1 MLFSRASALL
11 AVVVL
16 IGLITL
22 VIIGITDG
30 VGYAITRG
38 PNTNHL
44 AGTITSIGPGQGF
57 VLKTAAGK
65 LVSFRCTER
74 CISSEPH
81 MQRHLYEHAHTDV
94 YYMRAGDGTLIAVDV
109 D

>member
-1 MLFSRASALL
+1 MYFNRLSALL

-22 VIIGITDG
+22 VIIGITDA
-30 VGYAITRG
+30 VGYSITRG
-38 PNTNHL
+38 PNTDHL
-44 AGTITSIGPGQGF
+44 AGTLTSIGPGQVF

-65 LVSFRCTER
+65 LVSFQCTER

-81 MQRHLYEHAHTDV
+81 MQRHLNEHAHTDV
-94 YYMRAGDGTLIAVDV
+94 YYMRATNGTLIAVDV

>member
-1 MLFSRASALL
+1 MFFSRLSAFFT
-11 AVVVL
+11 VVVL

-22 VIIGITDG
+22 AIIGLTDA
-30 VGYAITRG
+30 VGYSITRG
-38 PNTNHL
+38 PNTEHL
-44 AGTITSIGPGQGF
+44 AGTITKMGPGPVF

-65 LVSFRCTER
+65 LVSFQCTER

-81 MQRHLYEHAHTDV
+81 MQRHLNEHAHTDV
-94 YYMRAGDGTLIAVDV
+94 YYVRATNSTLIAVNV